1 MSIIIKPVV
10 SEKMTKI
17 GEKHNRVAF
26 RVRRDANKIEIKK
39 AVEALYNVT
48 VESVNIIQVK
58 GKHKSRYTKAG
69 MIEGTTPFY
78 KKAIITLAEGSN
90 IDFYSNI

>member
-1 MSIIIKPVV
+1 MAIIIKPIVT
-10 SEKMTKI
+10 EKMTKI
-17 GEKHNRVAF
+17 GEKLNRVAF
-26 RVRRDANKIEIKK
+26 RVSRDANKVEIKK

-48 VESVNIIQVK
+48 VTDVNTMQVK

-69 MIEGTTPFY
+69 LVEGTTAFY
-78 KKAIITLAEGSN
+78 KKAIITLAEGST

>member
-48 VESVNIIQVK
+48 VESVNTIQVK

-78 KKAIITLAEGSN
+78 KKAIITLAEEIGRAHV
-90 IDFYSNI
+90 

>member
-48 VESVNIIQVK
+48 VESVN
-58 GKHKSRYTKAG
+58 TKAV
-69 MIEGTTPFY
+69 IR
-78 KKAIITLAEGSN
+78 KQV
-90 IDFYSNI
+90 

>member
-48 VESVNIIQVK
+48 VECQYHSGK
-58 GKHKSRYTKAG
+58 GQTQKPLYESRYDRGYDTFLQK
-69 MIEGTTPFY
+69 
-78 KKAIITLAEGSN
+78 SDN
-90 IDFYSNI
+90 YSCRR

>member
-48 VESVNIIQVK
+48 VESVNTIQVK

-69 MIEGTTPFY
+69 MIEGTTLFY

>member
-48 VESVNIIQVK
+48 VESVNTIQVK
-58 GKHKSRYTKAG
+58 GKHKRRYTKAG

>member
-39 AVEALYNVT
+39 AGEALYK
-48 VESVNIIQVK
+48 SVNTIQVK

>member
-39 AVEALYNVT
+39 AV
-48 VESVNIIQVK
+48 
-58 GKHKSRYTKAG
+58 KAAKRQ
-69 MIEGTTPFY
+69 EY
-78 KKAIITLAEGSN
+78 
-90 IDFYSNI
+90 

>member
-1 MSIIIKPVV
+1 MSIIIKPIVT
-10 SEKMTKI
+10 EKMTKI
-17 GEKHNRVAF
+17 CEKFNRVAF
-26 RVRRDANKIEIKK
+26 RVSRDANKVEIKK

-48 VESVNIIQVK
+48 VEDVNTIQVK

-69 MIEGTTPFY
+69 LIEGTTPFY

>member
-48 VESVNIIQVK
+48 MESVNTIQVK

-78 KKAIITLAEGSN
+78 KKAIITLAKDNN

>member
-1 MSIIIKPVV
+1 MSIIIKPIVT
-10 SEKMTKI
+10 EKMTKI
-17 GEKHNRVAF
+17 GEKFNRVAL
-26 RVRRDANKIEIKK
+26 RVSRDANKVEIKK

-48 VESVNIIQVK
+48 VKDVNTIQVK

-69 MIEGTTPFY
+69 LIEGTTPFY

>member
-48 VESVNIIQVK
+48 VESVNTIQVK
-58 GKHKSRYTKAG
+58 GKHKGRYTKAG

>member
-10 SEKMTKI
+10 SEKITKI

-48 VESVNIIQVK
+48 VESVNTIQIK
-58 GKHKSRYTKAG
+58 GKHKNRYTKAG

>member
-1 MSIIIKPVV
+1 MSIIIKPIVT
-10 SEKMTKI
+10 EKMTKI
-17 GEKHNRVAF
+17 GEKFNRVAF
-26 RVRRDANKIEIKK
+26 RVSRDANKVEIKK

-48 VESVNIIQVK
+48 VKDVNTIQVK

-69 MIEGTTPFY
+69 LIEGTTPFY

>member
-39 AVEALYNVT
+39 AVEALYYVT
-48 VESVNIIQVK
+48 VESVNTIQVK